1 MNENEAWES
10 VLGKDVETSPEDA
23 AVGALIGT
31 SVFEGTEGIIEE
43 DRMEAPGESALD

>member
-1 MNENEAWES
+1 MNENEALDS
-10 VLGKDVETSPEDA
+10 VFGKDVRTSLEDA

-43 DRMEAPGESALD
+43 DRMEAPGESAID